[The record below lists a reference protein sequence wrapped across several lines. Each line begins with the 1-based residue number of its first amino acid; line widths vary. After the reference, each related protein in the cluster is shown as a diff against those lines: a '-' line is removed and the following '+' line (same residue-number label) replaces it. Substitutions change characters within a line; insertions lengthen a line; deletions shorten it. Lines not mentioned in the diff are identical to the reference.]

1 MLVVVAVPGDV
12 GRVSSTLWLD
22 AIGTLPPCSAPC
34 GTEVCG
40 RVMGRG
46 RSDFII
52 SGEVYADK
60 SWCMWDAALEARLLA
75 SGRDRAGFALLYLVL
90 G

>member
-1 MLVVVAVPGDV
+1 
-12 GRVSSTLWLD
+12 
-22 AIGTLPPCSAPC
+22 
-34 GTEVCG
+34 
-40 RVMGRG
+40 MGHG

-52 SGEVYADK
+52 SDEVYVYK